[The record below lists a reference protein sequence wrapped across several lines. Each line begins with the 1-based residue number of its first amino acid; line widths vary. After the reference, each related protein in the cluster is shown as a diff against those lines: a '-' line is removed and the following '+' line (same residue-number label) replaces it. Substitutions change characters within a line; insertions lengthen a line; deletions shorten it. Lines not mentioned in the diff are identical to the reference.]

1 MHTNSQN
8 ILISLPKQLLSA
20 IDIVKNERQISR
32 SAFIR
37 ESLLR
42 NIRYYEKYERG
53 RVGCQL
59 DDPEFNCGGHFENSG
74 VPATRILGPSPAC
87 FEGGTFP
94 FHKLKFRLAHSRT
107 SQTTTR
113 IGTGRNPLRLVGKR
127 KNPIRDGVPLSVGNQ
142 IS

>member
-8 ILISLPKQLLSA
+8 ILISLPKQLLNA

-42 NIRYYEKYERG
+42 NVRYYEKYERG

-59 DDPEFNCGGHFENSG
+59 DDPEFNCGGHFEKLGGASDEG
-74 VPATRILGPSPAC
+74 SRPVPGML
-87 FEGGTFP
+87 
-94 FHKLKFRLAHSRT
+94 
-107 SQTTTR
+107 
-113 IGTGRNPLRLVGKR
+113 
-127 KNPIRDGVPLSVGNQ
+127 
-142 IS
+142 